1 MPVGKGKRFL
11 NKGGVVNQIVGGW
24 NASGILTIQSGA
36 ALDTSSWDAAGV
48 AILPSSNRLNCHG
61 VSPYVANPNPNSY
74 LNMADFSNA
83 VAIPG
88 SYASFGDCGRNNLM
102 GPRTTNLD
110 FSLLKDFRISERQT
124 LQFRTEM
131 FNAANHP
138 EFSPPSA
145 SWGTQSATPN
155 ASFGLIRSS
164 GTALGTVT
172 TMREIQFALKYIF

>member
-1 MPVGKGKRFL
+1 
-11 NKGGVVNQIVGGW
+11 VN
-24 NASGILTIQSGA
+24 
-36 ALDTSSWDAAGV
+36 
-48 AILPSSNRLNCHG
+48 
-61 VSPYVANPNPNSY
+61 PYVANPNPNSY

-83 VAIPG
+83 VATPL
-88 SYASFGDCGRNNLM
+88 SYSSFGNCGRNNLM

-110 FSLLKDFRISERQT
+110 FSLLKDFRVTERQR
-124 LQFRTEM
+124 LQVRMEM

-145 SWGTQSATPN
+145 TWGTQSGTPA

-172 TMREIQFALKYIF
+172 TMREIQFAMKYIF